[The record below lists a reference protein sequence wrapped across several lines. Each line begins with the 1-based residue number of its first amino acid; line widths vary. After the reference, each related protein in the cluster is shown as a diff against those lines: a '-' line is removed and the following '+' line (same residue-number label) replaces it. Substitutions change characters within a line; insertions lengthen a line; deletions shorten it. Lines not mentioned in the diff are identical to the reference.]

1 MARRKK
7 QIVPLDLSN
16 PMLVRDDIVLD
27 LLQKFPVGPN
37 KTLTRDDYYTT
48 WDGHPKL
55 EEPSALGC
63 HQDACGYP
71 DLVLYRL
78 NLKGWSIRDYV
89 RQRWPGLRQ
98 AGVTRRSNR
107 LVKRIEGAYN
117 RTRRAGLPGLWKV
130 SYGWE
135 DYKGAVVFAENK
147 AHALQQAG
155 LFFGPA
161 FAGAEVNEV
170 SFVAEGS
177 PLDITKHNKRSR
189 GDLKKRMANVEAS
202 IKRLEAQREQME
214 FLETT
219 HEIYSVQAVVQPE

>member
-7 QIVPLDLSN
+7 QIIPLDLSN
-16 PMLVRDDIVLD
+16 PMIVRDDIVDD
-27 LLQKFPVGPN
+27 LLRKFPLGPN
-37 KTLTRDDYYTT
+37 KTFTRDDYYTT

-55 EEPSALGC
+55 IEELPGY

-78 NLKGWSIRDYV
+78 SLTGWSIRDYV
-89 RQRWPGLRQ
+89 RQRWPELRQ

-107 LVKRIEGAYN
+107 LVKRLEGAHK
-117 RTRRAGLPGLWKV
+117 RIRRAGLPGLWKV

-147 AHALQQAG
+147 AHALQQAS

-161 FAGAEVNEV
+161 FDGAEVTEV

-189 GDLKKRMANVEAS
+189 SDLKKRMANVEAS

-219 HEIYSVQAVVQPE
+219 HEIYSVQAVAQPE